1 MERGL
6 PNENGVQ
13 WTRRA
18 NGRLAEYWVRFID
31 EYGRV
36 LSAARIICVNDDEA
50 AGRAL
55 SIFKPGMGFGYQV
68 VEGTR
73 IVKTSGTTTITK

>member
-1 MERGL
+1 M
-6 PNENGVQ
+6 
-13 WTRRA
+13 
-18 NGRLAEYWVRFID
+18 AEYWVRFID

-36 LSAARIICVNDDEA
+36 LSAERIICVNDDEA

-55 SIFKPGMGFGYQV
+55 SIFKPGIGFGYQV